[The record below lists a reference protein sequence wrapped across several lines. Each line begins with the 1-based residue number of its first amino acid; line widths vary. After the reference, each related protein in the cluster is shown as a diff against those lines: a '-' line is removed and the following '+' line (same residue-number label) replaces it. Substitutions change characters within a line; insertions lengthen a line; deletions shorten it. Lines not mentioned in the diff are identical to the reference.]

1 MAIDIFDIEPN
12 KVSRDLSGYITYIF
26 GEGGTGKTTL
36 AAQLEKPLLLAF
48 EPGYRALPGVRAID
62 VTSWAD
68 FKSVVRQ
75 LKNPKAKETFK
86 SISIDT
92 VDIAA
97 DLCEKYICS
106 NNDVEKLSDI
116 PWGNGFKLM
125 KKEFEE
131 SFRTIAQLG
140 YAVFFISHAKDK
152 TIKREDGTE
161 YTRVIPSL
169 TPSYNEIIRNMADI
183 EAYAHQVSIENGMPQ
198 VMLTLRS
205 MDGSIECKSRFKYIE
220 PEIPF
225 TYDAL
230 SKALTDAIDT
240 EAKKNENKYVT
251 DKRATIA
258 APDLPEF
265 DNVMTEFNDIV
276 TKLQKTSGKE
286 FATKWAPK
294 ISETV
299 AKYLGRNKRVAECT
313 PAQAETVQ
321 AIVDD
326 LKDQIGNGI

>member
-48 EPGYRALPGVRAID
+48 EPGYKALPGVRAID

-92 VDIAA
+92 IDIAA

-106 NNDVEKLSDI
+106 NNDVERLSDI

-220 PEIPF
+220 SQNARLRRRRRFRPSSM
-225 TYDAL
+225 TSRTRL
-230 SKALTDAIDT
+230 
-240 EAKKNENKYVT
+240 
-251 DKRATIA
+251 ATA
-258 APDLPEF
+258 S
-265 DNVMTEFNDIV
+265 N
-276 TKLQKTSGKE
+276 S
-286 FATKWAPK
+286 
-294 ISETV
+294 
-299 AKYLGRNKRVAECT
+299 
-313 PAQAETVQ
+313 
-321 AIVDD
+321 
-326 LKDQIGNGI
+326 